1 MKKLLLLV
9 VASMFLFGCASLKDP
24 EYRKHNT
31 IYASSSHMT
40 RMPRRR
46 RYQTKKDGGVQKS
59 HISLPGNFSHSVVH
73 MKKAEPSWL
82 CLFN

>member
-31 IYASSSHMT
+31 IYASSSHMSYSIWGYKN
-40 RMPRRR
+40 PNA
-46 RYQTKKDGGVQKS
+46 KS
-59 HISLPGNFSHSVVH
+59 QALSDKEGWWGTEIPYIP
-73 MKKAEPSWL
+73 AR
-82 CLFN
+82 

>member
-31 IYASSSHMT
+31 IYASSSHMN
-40 RMPRRR
+40 P
-46 RYQTKKDGGVQKS
+46 
-59 HISLPGNFSHSVVH
+59 NA
-73 MKKAEPSWL
+73 KAQALSDKEGWWGAEIPYIPAR
-82 CLFN
+82 

>member
-31 IYASSSHMT
+31 IYASSSHMECQGAGAIRQR
-40 RMPRRR
+40 RMVGYRNPI
-46 RYQTKKDGGVQKS
+46 YPCQVIFLTAS
-59 HISLPGNFSHSVVH
+59 SI
-73 MKKAEPSWL
+73 
-82 CLFN
+82 